1 MKKTKGGFRLRRALF
16 PAGYYAANSV
26 YQGYISL
33 YYANL
38 GFSGGQMGLISAATA
53 AAALVFQP
61 LWGMLGDRVRSRRL
75 LLAALSLAA
84 AIVFPLKLAGTGF
97 LWQLFT
103 AAAFYA
109 FFCALLPLGD
119 SLLVSCGDA
128 FGPYR
133 LAGGIS
139 FAIAGAA
146 YGLLRPKLGEH
157 ALWAVSLL
165 LAFAAAAALC
175 LPQSSGGEKRGGM
188 LRLLKD
194 RRLVLLLALMLP
206 LQMSMGYFYTF
217 YAPRFKALGG
227 SDALLG
233 LGYLV
238 SAASEAPY
246 LIFSGRIYRRFGAG
260 WPMCVA
266 AGLLALRWLALGL
279 VPSAGAALLS
289 QLLHGG
295 GFIVITVSM
304 AYWIGDHAPRDLQ
317 ASGQSLLN
325 MVSFGLARI
334 IGNLGGGWIAQRW
347 GMEGGFLL
355 GAALCASAGLGLAV
369 FAGKR
374 K

>member
-61 LWGMLGDRVRSRRL
+61 LWGMLGDRVRSRRI

-84 AIVFPLKLAGTGF
+84 AIVFPLKLAGAGF
-97 LWQLFT
+97 AWQLFT

-139 FAIAGAA
+139 FAVAGAA

-246 LIFSGRIYRRFGAG
+246 LVFSGRIYRRFGAG
-260 WPMCVA
+260 WPMCIG

-279 VPSAGAALLS
+279 APSAGIALLS

-304 AYWIGDHAPRDLQ
+304 AYWIGEHAPRDLQ

-355 GAALCASAGLGLAV
+355 GAALCAAAGLGLAV